1 MHKPWWEELWRRHE
15 HITTPLRARGLPCDI
30 EFGLSAYLVRVTLPD
45 DSYLVISPPQEPASA
60 RPTGDPEGWIVTRE
74 DPDDQTL
81 FEILYDSTPAD
92 TPSARRRPEALHG
105 GNAQPLIET
114 VEHRLTQLSLLPKWP
129 APSPPAPSARAAS
142 GSPDRAP
149 LYAYGDTLRDLTDR
163 LNAAASHSDAAPLLH
178 QVLEPTDGLLVQLG
192 EFFEAAGEKAKEAD
206 EDDGFELSYDLA
218 DAGRYPTR
226 HRPASADHTLHS
238 PMEHPSA
245 SPDPPCRYSSARSAS
260 PWPSPAARGKK
271 PAPATPDGRP
281 APARL
286 RSPHRL

>member
-129 APSPPAPSARAAS
+129 APSSPAPSARAAS

-218 DAGRYPTR
+218 DAAAEVRNIGEALHEAEERMRALTPIPPAPR
-226 HRPASADHTLHS
+226 HPAS
-238 PMEHPSA
+238 P
-245 SPDPPCRYSSARSAS
+245 ARS
-260 PWPSPAARGKK
+260 PSLPP
-271 PAPATPDGRP
+271 PAPPTTPPR
-281 APARL
+281 
-286 RSPHRL
+286 RSR